1 MLLMDVLERI
11 RRFLFHPTKEF
22 TASKDETLGDAARYY
37 VPLLTIV
44 AAIVAVAVTAVVLI
58 LGVVGIS
65 GIGKFAPLLGVGAF
79 VGIIAVGILAVLY
92 IAVWLHIW
100 VYLLGGRKGLTQTVK
115 AVTFGVTP
123 ILILWWLP
131 GPNVLLAP
139 IWALILVILGVM
151 VLHELSQKTAI
162 FAVILAILVPLVL
175 VGIVAAAV
183 VLPMLL

>member
-1 MLLMDVLERI
+1 MLQTDMLGRI
-11 RRFLFHPTKEF
+11 RGFLFHPTKEF
-22 TASKDETLGDAARYY
+22 TTSKDAGLRDAARYY
-37 VPLLTIV
+37 VPLLAIL
-44 AAIVAVAVTAVVLI
+44 AAILAIAVTAAVLI
-58 LGVVGIS
+58 VGTRGILE
-65 GIGKFAPLLGVGAF
+65 IGKFAPLLGIGVF
-79 VGIIAVGILAVLY
+79 VGILAIGLLLVLY
-92 IAVWLHIW
+92 LAVWLHIW